1 MRINWLRWSL
11 LSQGILFGYY
21 QLIEWVDLFP
31 WNDIRRGNGQAT
43 LDLVVAGIMLGLI
56 LVTIRRVWW
65 AMGIAAALYGLWL
78 YLQIQSWWL
87 PYLQGASPGWKRV
100 YGRFF
105 GETVKFLPTVGDHLA
120 PDACHI
126 VLQLLIVS
134 ALVTTGLA
142 VLSGLRRSLP

>member
-1 MRINWLRWSL
+1 MRINWPRWSL
-11 LSQGILFGYY
+11 LSQSILFGYY

-31 WNDIRRGNGQAT
+31 WNDVRRGNGQAT

-56 LVTIRRVWW
+56 LVTLRRVWW

>member
-1 MRINWLRWSL
+1 MRIYWPRWSL
-11 LSQGILFGYY
+11 LSQGILFAYY

-43 LDLVVAGIMLGLI
+43 LDLVVAGIMLVLI

-65 AMGIAAALYGLWL
+65 AMGIASALYGLWL

-142 VLSGLRRSLP
+142 VLSGLRRSRP

>member
-1 MRINWLRWSL
+1 MRINWPRWSL
-11 LSQGILFGYY
+11 LSQGMLFGYY

-56 LVTIRRVWW
+56 LVTSRRVWW

-126 VLQLLIVS
+126 VLQLLIVG

>member
-1 MRINWLRWSL
+1 
-11 LSQGILFGYY
+11 
-21 QLIEWVDLFP
+21 
-31 WNDIRRGNGQAT
+31 
-43 LDLVVAGIMLGLI
+43 
-56 LVTIRRVWW
+56 
-65 AMGIAAALYGLWL
+65 MGIAAALYGLWL

-126 VLQLLIVS
+126 VLQLIIFS

>member
-1 MRINWLRWSL
+1 MRINWPRWSL
-11 LSQGILFGYY
+11 LSQGMLFGYY

-56 LVTIRRVWW
+56 LVTSRRVWW